1 MRMATPAA
9 ADRQLF
15 VSLKLAEVCNL
26 GCKYCYFFEH
36 NDLSHL
42 GAPAYMSPAVIESAG
57 KFLARGAVDCDI
69 RNIAIALHGGEPLMI
84 GKRRFAQC
92 CEILQREIAP
102 YCNLRLIVQT
112 NGLLLD
118 DEWIDLLA
126 RYGCSIGLSI
136 DGMKESHD
144 SIRLDKKRRG
154 TYDRVIEAL
163 KLLQAA
169 VDDGRISAFGVLG
182 VIGLGMSGTATFNHF
197 LDELKLRNFD
207 FLVPQLHWD
216 NVEPE
221 MVDHVRDFY
230 LEVVDAWLERGDPSV
245 HIRTITDAF
254 RPFLS
259 DDAGQWRLNYI
270 ADMAEG
276 VSIRSNGDVCVDDA
290 LPPISTRFRDTGCN
304 VATHSLA
311 EFYEHE
317 VWSDIRS
324 ALLQAPAECRACEYF
339 GLCGGGPLETRYS
352 RDSGFNNKSIYCDTY
367 KAMFSR
373 LRAHVEDHL
382 DPPVV
387 AGRIA
392 SARTTLIE
400 IGAVHA

>member
-1 MRMATPAA
+1 MATPAA

-42 GAPAYMSPAVIESAG
+42 GAPAYMSPAVIEASA
-57 KFLARGAVDCDI
+57 KFLARSAQECGIGHIAV
-69 RNIAIALHGGEPLMI
+69 ALHGGEPLML
-84 GKRRFAQC
+84 GKERFAEC
-92 CEILQREIAP
+92 CAILRREIGRH
-102 YCNLRLIVQT
+102 CNLRLIVQT

-126 RYGCSIGLSI
+126 RGGCYIGLSI

-144 SIRLDKKRRG
+144 SVRMDKKRRG
-154 TYDRVIEAL
+154 TYDRVIDAL
-163 KLLQAA
+163 RLLQAA
-169 VDDGRISAFGVLG
+169 VADGRISAFGVLG
-182 VIGLGMSGTATFNHF
+182 VIGLGMPGGATFNHF
-197 LDELKLRNFD
+197 LDELKLTNFD

-216 NVEPE
+216 NADPE
-221 MVDHVRDFY
+221 MVEHVQQFY
-230 LEVVDAWLERGDPSV
+230 AEVVDAWLARGDPNI
-245 HIRTITDAF
+245 HIRTITDSF
-254 RPFLS
+254 RPLLS
-259 DDAGQWRLNYI
+259 DSAGQWRLNYI

-311 EFYEHE
+311 DFYRHE
-317 VWSDIRS
+317 VWDDIRS
-324 ALLQAPAECRACEYF
+324 ALLRAPAECRGCEYF

-352 RDSGFNNKSIYCDTY
+352 RENGFDNKSIYCDTY
-367 KAMFSR
+367 KSIFSR
-373 LRAHVEDHL
+373 LRSHVEDFVEAPL
-382 DPPVV
+382 ISS
-387 AGRIA
+387 RIA
-392 SARTTLIE
+392 SARATLLDM
-400 IGAVHA
+400 GAVHA

>member
-42 GAPAYMSPAVIESAG
+42 GAPAYMSPVIIEAAA
-57 KFLARGAVDCDI
+57 KFLAGGAREVGI
-69 RNIAIALHGGEPLMI
+69 GNIAIALHGGEPLML
-84 GKRRFAQC
+84 GKERFAQC
-92 CEILQREIAP
+92 CEILHREIGP
-102 YCNLRLIVQT
+102 HSNLRLIVQT

-118 DEWIDLLA
+118 DEWIELLA
-126 RYGCSIGLSI
+126 RYGCTIGLSI

-144 SIRLDKKRRG
+144 AIRMDKKRRG
-154 TYDRVIEAL
+154 TYDRVMVAL
-163 KLLQAA
+163 RLLQQA
-169 VDDGRISAFGVLG
+169 VADGRIAAFGVLG
-182 VIGLGMSGTATFNHF
+182 VIGLGMPGAATLAHF
-197 LDELKLRNFD
+197 LDELKLTSFD

-221 MVDHVRDFY
+221 MVDHVRQFY
-230 LEVVDAWLERGDPSV
+230 SEVVDAWLERGNPSI
-245 HIRTITDAF
+245 HIRTITDSF
-254 RPFLS
+254 RPLLS
-259 DDAGQWRLNYI
+259 EAAGQWRLNYI

-290 LPPISTRFRDTGCN
+290 LPPISNKFRDTGCN
-304 VATHSLA
+304 VTTHSLA
-311 EFYEHE
+311 DFYQHE
-317 VWSDIRS
+317 VWDDIQA
-324 ALLQAPAECRACEYF
+324 ALLNAPAECRACEYF

-352 RDSGFNNKSIYCDTY
+352 TENGFANKSIYCDTY

-373 LRAHVEDHL
+373 LRAHVENYVE
-382 DPPVV
+382 PPVV
-387 AGRIA
+387 SNRIA
-392 SARTTLIE
+392 SARETLLE
-400 IGAVHA
+400 MGAVYA

>member
-42 GAPAYMSPAVIESAG
+42 GAPAYMSPAVIEASA
-57 KFLARGAVDCDI
+57 KFLARGARECGI
-69 RNIAIALHGGEPLMI
+69 NHIAIALHGGEPLML
-84 GKRRFAQC
+84 GKKRFEQC
-92 CEILQREIAP
+92 CEILQREIGP
-102 YCNLRLIVQT
+102 HSNLRLIVQT

-118 DEWIDLLA
+118 DEWIDLLT
-126 RYGCSIGLSI
+126 RFDCSIGLSI

-144 SIRLDKKRRG
+144 AIRLDKKRRG

-163 KLLQAA
+163 RLLQAA
-169 VDDGRISAFGVLG
+169 VAEGRTGPFGVLA
-182 VIGLGMSGTATFNHF
+182 VIGLGMSGAATFNHF
-197 LDELKLRNFD
+197 VDELGLTSFD

-221 MVDHVRDFY
+221 MVEHVRQFY
-230 LEVVDAWLERGDPSV
+230 SEVVDAWLERGDPNI
-245 HIRTITDAF
+245 HIRTITDSF
-254 RPFLS
+254 RPLLS
-259 DDAGQWRLNYI
+259 ESAGQWRLNYI

-311 EFYEHE
+311 DFYRHE
-317 VWSDIRS
+317 VWDGIRS
-324 ALLQAPAECRACEYF
+324 ALLEAPAECRACEYF

-352 RDSGFNNKSIYCDTY
+352 SENGFNNKSIYCETY
-367 KAMFSR
+367 RSTFSR
-373 LRAHVEDHL
+373 LRLHVEDFVEA
-382 DPPVV
+382 PMV
-387 AGRIA
+387 ADRIA
-392 SARTTLIE
+392 SARTTLLE